1 MQMNLQKYKYNK
13 YKYKYEY
20 LKNLIQ
26 TGGVIPAK

>member
-1 MQMNLQKYKYNK
+1 MNLQKYKYNK